1 MGAGRDCLHVPVL
14 WAQLWTE
21 LRPSKFV
28 CWRCPPQDLR
38 TWLGVQMGLC
48 SRDEGVTRPPGRAL
62 LHWHCVPVR
71 RGAED
76 TDTHRGDHAGTRGEP
91 HPHGRG
97 GPQDRHTVVRPRP
110 RRPASRTRRVN
121 PAVRATPSGSP
132 WWRPSAGAQR
142 RSPSPWSR
150 LAGSAFT
157 LVSTREAG
165 SGRLRASQA
174 CAHSRTAGVP
184 GSASHAR
191 GSDCSSGPW
200 ARDPKAPAGPG
211 ERPAGCV
218 PGRRPAAAPGGS
230 RPTSPSQPYPA
241 R

>member
-1 MGAGRDCLHVPVL
+1 MRMLALSPPG
-14 WAQLWTE
+14 
-21 LRPSKFV
+21 
-28 CWRCPPQDLR
+28 PQDVAGCADGSL
-38 TWLGVQMGLC
+38 Q
-48 SRDEGVTRPPGRAL
+48 PGRRRNEAARAGLAPLAL
-62 LHWHCVPVR
+62 CPR
-71 RGAED
+71 EERGRGHRH
-76 TDTHRGDHAGTRGEP
+76 THRSDHAGTRGEP
-91 HPHGRG
+91 HPHSRG

-191 GSDCSSGPW
+191 GSDCGSGPW